1 MRPPTFLSL
10 ITLAAVMEVWTTHT
24 VHGQISVGCFQ
35 NQLDGSTKGS
45 DIKSYQDIYMS
56 QGACTNYCRT
66 SGTTYALTMDGST
79 CHCSNSA
86 PMDSNK
92 IDDAKCDKPCM
103 GYPFEM
109 CGGSSNRSIASV
121 LLIGSSTAVPGGAGG
136 EGPTS
141 TANGGAG
148 TGATAPAGSESSKK
162 SQNGSINHNNGGGG
176 GNGASTTTTTTD
188 NNGGKAFNT
197 ETGMFSPPRPITSP
211 THEHEHGVHD
221 HDREGRLKKE
231 TGHLD
236 ASSDT
241 DEDSSSGSGG
251 GSSPGI
257 IAASIAAIFG
267 FAALFAVAFVFS
279 KRRRQRLSQAA
290 WTENMLLP
298 SSLVHTSPNDDELE
312 GHDYTRSSPIYHQ
325 HQYQHQHPNK
335 QRDSIPTPILPPNM
349 HFPPPLHPRQGGPLH
364 MSQPSYPPPPPMMS
378 IPSGGGGGHYHP
390 MRGNP
395 YQPFPPPVQRLSQQQ
410 QQYDPH
416 LLIEHNLNYKEPVQA
431 SPPLLQL
438 VPSFRRGPQSL
449 QQAPPL
455 PPGAIEHIR
464 DNNEGE
470 GIGEEDYE
478 SHDERSL
485 SHHPSVRSIRHD
497 RQERGSVD
505 SMANS
510 LRVVNPDGS
519 S

>member
-1 MRPPTFLSL
+1 MRPPTFLSF
-10 ITLAAVMEVWTTHT
+10 ITSAAIVAVWTNNI

-35 NQLDGSTKGS
+35 NQLDSSTGGS
-45 DIKSYQDIYMS
+45 DLKSYQDIYMS

-66 SGTTYALTMDGST
+66 SGTAYALTMDGST

-86 PMDSNK
+86 PLDSNK

-109 CGGSSNRSIASV
+109 CGGSSSRSIASV
-121 LLIGSSTAVPGGAGG
+121 LLIGSSTAVPGAAGG
-136 EGPTS
+136 GGSTS
-141 TANGGAG
+141 TANGRTG
-148 TGATAPAGSESSKK
+148 TGTTAPAGSESSKK
-162 SQNGSINHNNGGGG
+162 SQNGNSNNNNNGGGG
-176 GNGASTTTTTTD
+176 GSGASTTTTTTD

-197 ETGMFSPPRPITSP
+197 DTGMFPPPRPTTSP
-211 THEHEHGVHD
+211 PHEHEHGVHD
-221 HDREGRLKKE
+221 RDREGRLKKE

-298 SSLVHTSPNDDELE
+298 SSLIHSSANDDQLE

-325 HQYQHQHPNK
+325 HPNK
-335 QRDSIPTPILPPNM
+335 QRDSIPAPIPPHNM

-364 MSQPSYPPPPPMMS
+364 MSQPSYPPPPPMMG
-378 IPSGGGGGHYHP
+378 IPGGGGGGHYHS

-395 YQPFPPPVQRLSQQQ
+395 YQPFPLPVRRLSQQQ

-416 LLIEHNLNYKEPVQA
+416 LLIEENLNHKEPIQA
-431 SPPLLQL
+431 SPSPPQFA
-438 VPSFRRGPQSL
+438 PSFSRGPQSL

-455 PPGAIEHIR
+455 PLGAIEHIR
-464 DNNEGE
+464 NSSEGR
-470 GIGEEDYE
+470 GIWEEEEDEDYE
-478 SHDERSL
+478 RHDERSL

-505 SMANS
+505 STANS
-510 LRVVNPDGS
+510 LRVVNPDS
-519 S
+519 SS

>member
-1 MRPPTFLSL
+1 MRSPTFLSF
-10 ITLAAVMEVWTTHT
+10 ITLAAVMAVWTTHT

-35 NQLDGSTKGS
+35 NQLDSSTGAS

-66 SGTTYALTMDGST
+66 SGTAYALTMDGST

-109 CGGSSNRSIASV
+109 CGGSSSRSIANV

-136 EGPTS
+136 GGSTS
-141 TANGGAG
+141 TSNG
-148 TGATAPAGSESSKK
+148 TGAATTAPTASESSKK
-162 SQNGSINHNNGGGG
+162 SQNDNSSNNSNGG

-188 NNGGKAFNT
+188 SNGGKALNT
-197 ETGMFSPPRPITSP
+197 DTGMFPRPRPTTSP
-211 THEHEHGVHD
+211 THEHEPGVHD
-221 HDREGRLKKE
+221 RDREGRLKKE
-231 TGHLD
+231 TSHLD
-236 ASSDT
+236 ASSDM
-241 DEDSSSGSGG
+241 DEDSSSGSEG

-267 FAALFAVAFVFS
+267 FAGLFAVAFVFS

-298 SSLVHTSPNDDELE
+298 SSLIHTSANNDELE

-325 HQYQHQHPNK
+325 HQHQNQHSNK
-335 QRDSIPTPILPPNM
+335 QRESIPTPIPPPNM

-364 MSQPSYPPPPPMMS
+364 TSQPSYPPPPPMMG
-378 IPSGGGGGHYHP
+378 IPGGGGGGHYHP

-395 YQPFPPPVQRLSQQQ
+395 YQPFPLHAQRLSQQQ

-416 LLIEHNLNYKEPVQA
+416 LLIEQNLNHKEPLQA
-431 SPPLLQL
+431 SPPPPQFA
-438 VPSFRRGPQSL
+438 PSFSRGPQSL
-449 QQAPPL
+449 QQGPPL
-455 PPGAIEHIR
+455 PSGAIEHIR
-464 DNNEGE
+464 NNSEG
-470 GIGEEDYE
+470 GIEEENYE
-478 SHDERSL
+478 RHDERSL
-485 SHHPSVRSIRHD
+485 SHHPSIRSIRHD

-505 SMANS
+505 STTNI
-510 LRVVNPDGS
+510 LRVVNTDGS

>member
-1 MRPPTFLSL
+1 MRPPTLLSF
-10 ITLAAVMEVWTTHT
+10 ITLAAVMAVWTTYT

-35 NQLDGSTKGS
+35 NQLDSSTGAS

-66 SGTTYALTMDGST
+66 SGTAYALTMDGST

-86 PMDSNK
+86 PMDANK

-109 CGGSSNRSIASV
+109 CGGSSSRSIANV

-136 EGPTS
+136 GGSTS
-141 TANGGAG
+141 TSNG
-148 TGATAPAGSESSKK
+148 TGTGTGTTAPTASESSKK
-162 SQNGSINHNNGGGG
+162 SQNSNSSNNSNGG

-197 ETGMFSPPRPITSP
+197 DTGMFPPPRPTTSP
-211 THEHEHGVHD
+211 THEHEPGVHD
-221 HDREGRLKKE
+221 RDREGRLKKE

-236 ASSDT
+236 ASSDM

-267 FAALFAVAFVFS
+267 FAGLFAVAFVFS

-298 SSLVHTSPNDDELE
+298 SSLIHTSANNDELE

-325 HQYQHQHPNK
+325 NQHSNK
-335 QRDSIPTPILPPNM
+335 QRESIPTSIPPHNM

-364 MSQPSYPPPPPMMS
+364 MSQSSYPPPPPMMG
-378 IPSGGGGGHYHP
+378 IPGGGGGGHYHP

-395 YQPFPPPVQRLSQQQ
+395 YQPFPLRAQRLSQQQ

-416 LLIEHNLNYKEPVQA
+416 LLIEQNLNHKEPVQA
-431 SPPLLQL
+431 SPPPPQL
-438 VPSFRRGPQSL
+438 APSFSRGPQSL
-449 QQAPPL
+449 QQGLSL
-455 PPGAIEHIR
+455 PSGAIEHIR
-464 DNNEGE
+464 NSSEDG
-470 GIGEEDYE
+470 GIEEENYE
-478 SHDERSL
+478 RHDERSL

-505 SMANS
+505 STANI
-510 LRVVNPDGS
+510 LRVVNTDGS